1 MGKLTGG
8 EKMGQE
14 TSKRER
20 KKLQTKN
27 TISRVALKLFLSKGL
42 NEITIAEIMEEADL
56 GTGTFYNYFEAKEDI
71 LKYCLVERIDSANQ
85 TLEDIQ
91 TSSLNATQKLSQM
104 VQAVGKTYQ
113 ENQSLISLYMKFYR
127 NLDKLDRKAPH
138 GARFKEILS
147 IIIREGQEKNEFRKD
162 IPPEIINEMFSGIH
176 KSTMSSNPDLP
187 FMDNINYKLSL
198 LLEGVI
204 TKTKGEA

>member
-1 MGKLTGG
+1 MQ
-8 EKMGQE
+8 QE

-20 KKLQTKN
+20 KKLQTKK
-27 TISRVALKLFLSKGL
+27 TISRIALELFFSKGL
-42 NEITIAEIMEEADL
+42 NEITVAEIMEEADL
-56 GTGTFYNYFEAKEDI
+56 GTGTFYNYFESKEAI

-91 TSSLNATQKLSQM
+91 TSPLTATEKLSKM
-104 VQAVGKTYQ
+104 VQAVGKTYE
-113 ENQSLISLYMKFYR
+113 ENQALISLYMKFYR

-138 GARFKEILS
+138 GTRFKEILS
-147 IIIREGQEKNEFRKD
+147 IIILEGQEKNEFRRD
-162 IPPEIINEMFSGIH
+162 IPPDIINEMFSGIH
-176 KSTMSSNPDLP
+176 KSTMSSSLELP

-204 TKTKGEA
+204 TKKEGEV